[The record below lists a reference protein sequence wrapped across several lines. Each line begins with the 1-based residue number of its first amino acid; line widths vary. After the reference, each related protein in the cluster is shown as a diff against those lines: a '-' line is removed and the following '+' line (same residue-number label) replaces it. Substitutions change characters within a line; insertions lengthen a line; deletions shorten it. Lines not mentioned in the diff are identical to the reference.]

1 MHILQVLNT
10 LGPGGAEAY
19 VVHLS
24 NDLVSRGIKVTVI
37 ADGDMTLAD
46 RLPRQVDLVRVG
58 PLVGGGFGPFS
69 SASNLVRK
77 VPEFRRFLDSSAV
90 TVVHTHLIASG
101 LGFWLA
107 GRMERVPTLHTAM
120 HVRDHGSRSEKLAY
134 DSRLPGR
141 LVDRFLALSDWFRD
155 ELIMNWHI
163 PRRRVVTIRSG
174 IDVNRFQPHEA
185 TRAACRAG
193 WGVGPR
199 TLVCGALARLE
210 PEKGLELAIRSV
222 AHAVQNGAPDL
233 VFLLAGRGRE
243 EERLKQLVASLGVDC
258 NVRFPGYVSD
268 PARILPGFD
277 VYLQTTIGPNLGF
290 SSLEALSTGV
300 PLLIAARSPE
310 ERAMAE
316 DTLIDLSAGWIED
329 ATPERIGSRLAR
341 ITNSPGCEDKKL
353 AARRV
358 GLENYN
364 WESHVERMIAL
375 YEDMSSKLAIQAE
388 HSKRGNRG
396 ID

>member
-120 HVRDHGSRSEKLAY
+120 HV
-134 DSRLPGR
+134 
-141 LVDRFLALSDWFRD
+141 
-155 ELIMNWHI
+155 
-163 PRRRVVTIRSG
+163 
-174 IDVNRFQPHEA
+174 
-185 TRAACRAG
+185 
-193 WGVGPR
+193 
-199 TLVCGALARLE
+199 
-210 PEKGLELAIRSV
+210 
-222 AHAVQNGAPDL
+222 
-233 VFLLAGRGRE
+233 
-243 EERLKQLVASLGVDC
+243 
-258 NVRFPGYVSD
+258 
-268 PARILPGFD
+268 
-277 VYLQTTIGPNLGF
+277 
-290 SSLEALSTGV
+290 
-300 PLLIAARSPE
+300 
-310 ERAMAE
+310 
-316 DTLIDLSAGWIED
+316 
-329 ATPERIGSRLAR
+329 
-341 ITNSPGCEDKKL
+341 
-353 AARRV
+353 
-358 GLENYN
+358 
-364 WESHVERMIAL
+364 
-375 YEDMSSKLAIQAE
+375 
-388 HSKRGNRG
+388 
-396 ID
+396 